1 MGISTKSTYG
11 IRAMFE
17 LALYH
22 SRGPVSVTHV
32 SEKENISV
40 SYLEQLLSKLRRK
53 GLVKSIRGPKG
64 GYVLAKKPKEIS
76 VGEIVRALDGDITP
90 VHCVNNKPSNR
101 GCKMIDKCVTKAVWK
116 KLKDAVNS
124 SLDSVTLKDLCNDA
138 KAMGI
143 DRAIEHKYTFHI

>member
-17 LALYH
+17 LALYY

-32 SEKENISV
+32 SEKENISI

-90 VHCVNNKPSNR
+90 VHCVSNKPSSR
-101 GCKMIDKCVTKAVWK
+101 SCKMIDKCVTKSVWK
-116 KLKDAVNS
+116 KLKDAVDN
-124 SLDSVTLKDLCNDA
+124 SLDGVTLKDLCNDA
-138 KAMGI
+138 KRMGI